1 MGAILAKH
9 KNFSTNEVSTMVK
22 KLELVRSAHS
32 VGEFNG
38 HLILT
43 PAYRR
48 DIFVD
53 DLVRELTLAY
63 LLQKSQALGIKVP
76 AIEFG
81 PDHVHLFVEN
91 WRCYAPA
98 ELARQLKGYSSYMM
112 RRGHKYMFDDKLW
125 GHKFWSAGYF
135 FRTVGAVT
143 TETVK
148 NYILESQEK
157 HWKNNTPQ
165 KTLLTYVTH

>member
-1 MGAILAKH
+1 MTTKP
-9 KNFSTNEVSTMVK
+9 
-22 KLELVRSAHS
+22 ELVRSAHS

-48 DIFVD
+48 DIFAD
-53 DLVRELTLAY
+53 NLVRELTLAY
-63 LLQKSQALGIKVP
+63 LLQKAQALGIRVP

-91 WRCYAPA
+91 WRRYAPA
-98 ELARQLKGYSSYMM
+98 ELARQLKGYSSYQM
-112 RRGHKYMFDDKLW
+112 RKGHNELFNDKLW
-125 GHKFWSAGYF
+125 GDKFWSGGYF

-148 NYILESQEK
+148 NYILQSQEK
-157 HWKNNTPQ
+157 HWKNDTKQ
-165 KTLLTYVTH
+165 TTLITYTAA